1 MRPASITIMSSA
13 QRMAMQFMPNSPSP
27 PSGTTCNFPVGIS
40 NFDAS
45 TASRARLRAVRV
57 AATEIPYT
65 GQSMKSPGNSSGKS
79 LLRRGL
85 EGAIRSAFM
94 KAYETVKVD
103 PDRYLEHLR
112 MAYDLPAL
120 TYDGV
125 YSVNIEIL
133 DQIADETIRGSMR
146 IAAAEGAGMGMGGMF
161 TIIPDLG
168 ILAAITIRM
177 IQKLSL
183 IYGFSYNTEQEEA
196 ELWVA
201 AASAAG
207 VDVSRELVEKQVVS
221 KFIPRVIQR
230 IATSA
235 SAEMVEKWT
244 ARLIPVVSSVIGAGL
259 NYYFMRVWGERAV
272 RHFRQR
278 HLEMRKRQ
286 LLASQALI
294 LPQP

>member
-1 MRPASITIMSSA
+1 MRSA
-13 QRMAMQFMPNSPSP
+13 
-27 PSGTTCNFPVGIS
+27 
-40 NFDAS
+40 
-45 TASRARLRAVRV
+45 
-57 AATEIPYT
+57 
-65 GQSMKSPGNSSGKS
+65 GNSSGKS

-85 EGAIRSAFM
+85 EGAVRNAFM
-94 KAYETVKVD
+94 KAYATVKVD
-103 PDRYLEHLR
+103 PDKYLQHLR
-112 MAYDLPAL
+112 IAYDLPAL

-125 YSVNIEIL
+125 YSINVEVL
-133 DQIADETIRGSMR
+133 DHIADETIRDSMR
-146 IAAAEGAGMGMGGMF
+146 IAAAEGAGLGMGGMF

-207 VDVSRELVEKQVVS
+207 VDISRELVEKQVVS

-235 SAEMVEKWT
+235 SAEIVEKWT
-244 ARLIPVVSSVIGAGL
+244 ARLIPIVSSVIGAGL

-278 HLEMRKRQ
+278 HLEMRRRQ
-286 LLASQALI
+286 LLPLQAPI
-294 LPQP
+294 LPAP

>member
-1 MRPASITIMSSA
+1 
-13 QRMAMQFMPNSPSP
+13 MQ
-27 PSGTTCNFPVGIS
+27 
-40 NFDAS
+40 
-45 TASRARLRAVRV
+45 
-57 AATEIPYT
+57 
-65 GQSMKSPGNSSGKS
+65 SSGKS
-79 LLRRGL
+79 SGRVLFRSGL
-85 EGAIRSAFM
+85 EGAVRNAFT
-94 KAYETVKVD
+94 KAYATVKVD
-103 PDRYLEHLR
+103 PDKYLEHLR
-112 MAYDLPAL
+112 IAYDLPAL
-120 TYDGV
+120 TYAGV
-125 YSVNIEIL
+125 YSINIEML
-133 DQIADETIRGSMR
+133 DLIADETIRGSMR
-146 IAAAEGAGMGMGGMF
+146 IAAVEGAGLGMGGMF

-183 IYGFSYNTEQEEA
+183 IYGFSYTTEKEER

-278 HLEMRKRQ
+278 HLALRQ
-286 LLASQALI
+286 RRAATI
-294 LPQP
+294 RLPESNVL

>member
-1 MRPASITIMSSA
+1 MSS
-13 QRMAMQFMPNSPSP
+13 NS
-27 PSGTTCNFPVGIS
+27 
-40 NFDAS
+40 
-45 TASRARLRAVRV
+45 
-57 AATEIPYT
+57 
-65 GQSMKSPGNSSGKS
+65 NSSGKS

-112 MAYDLPAL
+112 VAYSLPAL

-125 YSVNIEIL
+125 YSVNVAIL
-133 DQIADETIRGSMR
+133 DQIAEETIRGSMR
-146 IAAAEGAGMGMGGMF
+146 IAAAEGAGLGMGGMF

-183 IYGFSYNTEQEEA
+183 IYGFAYNTEQEEA

-207 VDVSRELVEKQVVS
+207 VDISRDLVEKRVVA
-221 KFIPRVIQR
+221 KFVPRVIQR
-230 IATSA
+230 IAASA

-244 ARLIPVVSSVIGAGL
+244 ARLIPIASSVIGAGL

-272 RHFRQR
+272 GHFRQR
-278 HLEMRKRQ
+278 HIELRRKQ
-286 LLASQALI
+286 LASTSI
-294 LPQP
+294 PVLPQP